1 MNRLLLAGLLFLTGC
16 AGPIRPGQQASVLTP
31 AEINEVTA
39 QAEQGDTGAIWR
51 MVSHYDARDS
61 AQSRKKA
68 RAWAVRGNAL
78 GDANCKQW
86 LWMNFSE

>member
-16 AGPIRPGQQASVLTP
+16 AGQVVPGRQAYVLTETELTQT
-31 AEINEVTA
+31 AA
-39 QAEQGDTGAIWR
+39 QAEQGDTNAIWR

-61 AQSRKKA
+61 SQSRKKA
-68 RAWAVRGNAL
+68 RQWAQRGNAL

-86 LWMNFSE
+86 LWENFSE